1 MSYSKIISEIFIL
14 IIYVIIGFYAKKR
27 KFLTDSGIEDISKIV
42 VNIAMPMLVVSAM
55 NIDYETEYVH
65 NMITLAICAFFYLS
79 TVSLLSRKLATSITH
94 REDHVK
100 SIRYALIFGNTS
112 FLGYPIS
119 YALFGELGMLYTSVF
134 VAMQNIFQWT
144 VGVHIFKQDKF
155 EFKSLKRLLN
165 PGLIAIF
172 FGMTLFFLGIKTPPY
187 LQRVIKN
194 LGAISV
200 PLALMVIGATLAEY
214 ELKKIIRDRE
224 AQVVSAIKSLA
235 FPTLF
240 LGVLLL
246 LPIPSMLKA
255 ILIIQT
261 AAPVQASAALF
272 AKNFGGESGIVAKCV
287 AITTLLC
294 TITIPLFL
302 MFVQ

>member
-1 MSYSKIISEIFIL
+1 MSYSKIVSEIFIL
-14 IIYVIIGFYAKKR
+14 IIYVIIGYYAKKR
-27 KFLTDSGIEDISKIV
+27 KFITDAGSKDISKIV
-42 VNIAMPMLVVSAM
+42 VNIAMPLLVVSAI
-55 NIDYETEYVH
+55 NIDYKTEYVQ
-65 NMITLAICAFFYLS
+65 NMIIIAICAFLYLS
-79 TVSLLSRKLATSITH
+79 TVSFISAKLAPHITKKTAH
-94 REDHVK
+94 AK
-100 SIRYALIFGNTS
+100 SIRYAMTFGNTV

-119 YALFGELGMLYTSVF
+119 YALFGELGMLYTSVY

-144 VGVHIFKQDKF
+144 VGVHIFKQEKF
-155 EFKSLKRLLN
+155 EFKSLKRLIN

-172 FGMTLFFLGIKTPPY
+172 VGMTMFFLGIKTPPY
-187 LQRVIKN
+187 LQRVIKGV
-194 LGAISV
+194 GAISV

-214 ELKKIIRDRE
+214 PLKEIIRDRE
-224 AQVVSAIKSLA
+224 AQVVSIIKSVV
-235 FPTLF
+235 FPAILLSALF
-240 LGVLLL
+240 FV
-246 LPIPSMLKA
+246 PINPVLKA

-302 MFVQ
+302 LFVQ